1 MNLGC
6 ASVTGLTVQ
15 DFVEAR
21 HDAQVYSALIASY
34 PTINKPEPAAD
45 ATLPPPPPPTQTA
58 NGNQH
63 SQKSATRV
71 PAAAAAARAPADN
84 YNAGSDDDNDD
95 DAVSVAATLSA
106 AMAEGT
112 NASEM
117 LTLDWE
123 DPQDARGSGG
133 VGSSSGGAAP
143 DVNGASSSSTL
154 LEHYDE
160 ATGQWQLLD
169 VATQEATQGPLPPS
183 SPLPLSLLRLFETL
197 DVNQDGSLS
206 KEEVVAAATNGLLEM
221 TPQEAADFFHELDAN
236 GDGQVS
242 VGILGKLAMR
252 FRELRNHKSVCY
264 EEEHVY
270 SIV

>member
-45 ATLPPPPPPTQTA
+45 ASLPPPPPPLQSLSSPTS
-58 NGNQH
+58 NGNKR
-63 SQKSATRV
+63 SQKSATTSA
-71 PAAAAAARAPADN
+71 PAAAKAPADK
-84 YNAGSDDDNDD
+84 YNAGSNDDNDDDD

-123 DPQDARGSGG
+123 EPQDARGSGG
-133 VGSSSGGAAP
+133 GSHSGSSGAAP
-143 DVNGASSSSTL
+143 DANVASSSSSTL

-183 SPLPLSLLRLFETL
+183 SPLPLSLLRLFEAL
-197 DVNQDGSLS
+197 DVNHDGSLS

-252 FRELRNHKSVCY
+252 CRGLRNHRSVCY
-264 EEEHVY
+264 
-270 SIV
+270 